1 MVTMTEIGIDSWINS
16 FFGMKNSNKV
26 EALNAL
32 RDKINKSDNITF
44 KKEMSGF
51 LNGIR
56 LVKSHEKIVAAIEH
70 HLKHVRDERDLYG
83 YIDRRIAVKN
93 ELIPTDWGPQQW
105 NSIMNSILRKNSIS
119 GFRAY
124 HTPLP
129 RAKQKGR
136 KPTLYVSD
144 DCDVESLFNA
154 RHRAYDPTNKEDASQ
169 MVACVKKAL
178 DFDNDVIRLFEELKT
193 VDHPLFPD
201 LTAHTMRS
209 SLYTWLHQYLLPEVG
224 GHVVWEVTGLTLTRK

>member
-1 MVTMTEIGIDSWINS
+1 MTEIGIDSWVNS

-32 RDKINKSDNITF
+32 RDKINKSDNVPF

-83 YIDRRIAVKN
+83 YIDRRIAVKY
-93 ELIPTDWGPQQW
+93 ELIPSDWGPQQW
-105 NSIMNSILRKNSIS
+105 NSIMNSILRKNTVP

-144 DCDVESLFNA
+144 DCDVESLFDA
-154 RHRAYDPTNKEDASQ
+154 RSREFDPTNEDDAQQ
-169 MVACVKKAL
+169 MVKAVKNFV
-178 DFDNDVIRLFEELKT
+178 DFERPRINLYEELKQ
-193 VDHPLFPD
+193 VNHPLFPD
-201 LTAHTMRS
+201 LTVYTMRS
-209 SLYTWLHQYLLPEVG
+209 ATFTWLSNYLIPSIGGIEV
-224 GHVVWEVTGLTLTRK
+224 WKLNGLELQRRG

>member
-1 MVTMTEIGIDSWINS
+1 MTEIGIDSWVNS

-32 RDKINKSDNITF
+32 RDKINKSDNVSF

-83 YIDRRIAVKN
+83 YIDRRIAVKY
-93 ELIPTDWGPQQW
+93 ELIPSDWGPQQW
-105 NSIMNSILRKNSIS
+105 NSIMNSILRKNTIP

-154 RHRAYDPTNKEDASQ
+154 RDRAYDPTNKEDAGQ
-169 MVACVKKAL
+169 MVKIAMNAI
-178 DFDNDVIRLFEELKT
+178 DFDAQEIRLYEAFN
-193 VDHPLFPD
+193 VIDHPLFPD
-201 LTAHTMRS
+201 LTAYTMRS
-209 SLYTWLHQYLLPEVG
+209 SLHTWLHQYLLPELG
-224 GHVVWEVTGLTLTRK
+224 GLEVWRITGLTMRRK